1 MFVKNSVKLLSKY
14 NAGWNFA
21 CKKIFERLAI
31 VLKRNTVIG
40 RSQQL
45 TTKARNSGTLLK
57 LNLSKVKSCNFA
69 KARTLQV
76 YHK

>member
-1 MFVKNSVKLLSKY
+1 MRVGISRARRFLRGLQLYSK
-14 NAGWNFA
+14 G
-21 CKKIFERLAI
+21 
-31 VLKRNTVIG
+31 TP
-40 RSQQL
+40 SQVEANNL

-76 YHK
+76 Y